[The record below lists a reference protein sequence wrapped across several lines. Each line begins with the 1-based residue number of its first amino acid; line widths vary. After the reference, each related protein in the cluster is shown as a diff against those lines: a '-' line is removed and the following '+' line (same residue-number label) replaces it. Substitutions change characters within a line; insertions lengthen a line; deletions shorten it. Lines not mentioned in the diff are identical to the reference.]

1 LHSAT
6 EERPPTEPLP
16 TIPST
21 LALGS
26 DEVIADLPA
35 PPFARQSAGA
45 LGAAAACWG
54 VAGQGTLLLVA
65 VLKLSRAAL
74 AGLTG
79 PGIGAVHW
87 ALAAA
92 SVAFLCYFQ
101 GYRGFQRR
109 YAPFVAAR
117 AAHLARHPRLAH
129 AIAAPFYACGLLHA
143 SPRRRAATTLLYVT
157 MAALAIGLTHLP
169 HPYRAIVDLGVACG
183 LLWGAVSLLVFASRA
198 AVGLPPAVALD
209 LPDPPRR

>member
-1 LHSAT
+1 M
-6 EERPPTEPLP
+6 
-16 TIPST
+16 
-21 LALGS
+21 
-26 DEVIADLPA
+26 
-35 PPFARQSAGA
+35 
-45 LGAAAACWG
+45 
-54 VAGQGTLLLVA
+54 
-65 VLKLSRAAL
+65 LKLSRAAF
-74 AGLTG
+74 AGLTA
-79 PGIGAVHW
+79 PGISAAHW

-101 GYRGFQRR
+101 GYRGFQCR

-129 AIAAPFYACGLLHA
+129 AIAAPFYACGLVHA

-157 MAALAIGLTHLP
+157 MAALAIGLARLP
-169 HPYRAIVDLGVACG
+169 DPYRAIVDLGVACG

-198 AVGLPPAVALD
+198 AVGLPPAAALD

>member
-1 LHSAT
+1 MHSAT
-6 EERPPTEPLP
+6 EERPATEPLP
-16 TIPST
+16 TTPST
-21 LALGS
+21 LALT
-26 DEVIADLPA
+26 ADAEAAEPLAPA
-35 PPFARQSAGA
+35 FAEAGGGA

-54 VAGQGTLLLVA
+54 IAGQAALLLVA

-74 AGLTG
+74 AGLTA
-79 PGIGAVHW
+79 PGLGAFHW

-101 GYRGFQRR
+101 GYRGFQRG

-129 AIAAPFYACGLLHA
+129 AIAAPFYACGLVHA
-143 SPRRRAATTLLYVT
+143 TPRRRAGTTLLYVT
-157 MAALAIGLTHLP
+157 MAALAIGLARLP
-169 HPYRAIVDLGVACG
+169 DPYRAIVDLGVACG
-183 LLWGAVSLLVFASRA
+183 LLWGAVSLLAFASRA